1 MRVILRKDSQRWLSF
16 FCIYPQKADILSI
29 SVDIINFFTIIMQ
42 ERNVLAGATATV
54 ISPLVDFYGKL
65 LPFLILAVILIAIDS
80 RFGIQASRKRGETIR
95 TSRAVRR
102 AINKLVDYICW
113 ITLAGMLGQTFGV
126 VFHIPLLSMI
136 VLLVVYTIELSS
148 IFNNYFFY
156 KGLKFKFDGLKFISK
171 ITKTNVEE
179 IITKEDEDTNR

>member
-1 MRVILRKDSQRWLSF
+1 
-16 FCIYPQKADILSI
+16 
-29 SVDIINFFTIIMQ
+29 MQ

-54 ISPLVDFYGKL
+54 ISPLVDFSGKL
-65 LPFLILAVILIAIDS
+65 LPFMILAIILIAIDS

-95 TSRAVRR
+95 TSRAIRR
-102 AINKLVDYICW
+102 AINKFVDYICW

-148 IFNNYFFY
+148 IFNNYFYY
-156 KGLKFKFDGLKFISK
+156 KGIKLKFDGLKFISK
-171 ITKTNVEE
+171 ITKVNVDDVL
-179 IITKEDEDTNR
+179 TKEDHENSDR

>member
-1 MRVILRKDSQRWLSF
+1 M
-16 FCIYPQKADILSI
+16 
-29 SVDIINFFTIIMQ
+29 
-42 ERNVLAGATATV
+42 LAGATATV

-65 LPFLILAVILIAIDS
+65 LPFLLLAILLIAIDS
-80 RFGIQASRKRGETIR
+80 RFGIKASKKRGETIR
-95 TSRAVRR
+95 TSRAIRR
-102 AINKLVDYICW
+102 AINKFVDYICW

-156 KGLKFKFDGLKFISK
+156 KGLKFKFNGLKFISK
-171 ITKTNVEE
+171 MTKVNVEE
-179 IITKEDEDTNR
+179 IIEKNNNNENSDR

>member
-1 MRVILRKDSQRWLSF
+1 MI
-16 FCIYPQKADILSI
+16 
-29 SVDIINFFTIIMQ
+29 Q

-65 LPFLILAVILIAIDS
+65 LPFLLLAIMLIAIDS
-80 RFGIQASRKRGETIR
+80 RFGILASRKRGETIR
-95 TSRAVRR
+95 TSRAIRR
-102 AINKLVDYICW
+102 AINKFVDYICW
-113 ITLAGMLGQTFGV
+113 ITLAGMLGQTFGA

-156 KGLKFKFDGLKFISK
+156 KGIKLKFDGLKFISK
-171 ITKTNVEE
+171 ITKVNVEDVV
-179 IITKEDEDTNR
+179 TKDNSDEDSAR

>member
-1 MRVILRKDSQRWLSF
+1 M
-16 FCIYPQKADILSI
+16 IY
-29 SVDIINFFTIIMQ
+29 TMQ

-65 LPFLILAVILIAIDS
+65 LPFLLLAVLLIAIDS
-80 RFGIQASRKRGETIR
+80 RFGIQASRKRGEVIR
-95 TSRAVRR
+95 TSRAIRR

-156 KGLKFKFDGLKFISK
+156 KGLKFKFNGLKFISK
-171 ITKTNVEE
+171 ITKIDVDDV
-179 IITKEDEDTNR
+179 ITKENNEDSAR